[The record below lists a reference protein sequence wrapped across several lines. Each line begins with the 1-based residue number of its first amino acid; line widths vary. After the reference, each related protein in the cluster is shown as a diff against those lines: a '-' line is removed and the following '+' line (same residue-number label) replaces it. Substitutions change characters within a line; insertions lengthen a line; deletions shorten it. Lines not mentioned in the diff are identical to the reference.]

1 MGPRD
6 DVVTASRVRTAHA
19 DAWEELGR
27 CSIRTGGGWSRLAGI
42 RLMASGL
49 PYPQWNNGD
58 VIDPSV
64 VDIDRV
70 AAWYEEREC
79 HGGC

>member
-1 MGPRD
+1 
-6 DVVTASRVRTAHA
+6 
-19 DAWEELGR
+19 
-27 CSIRTGGGWSRLAGI
+27 
-42 RLMASGL
+42 MASGL